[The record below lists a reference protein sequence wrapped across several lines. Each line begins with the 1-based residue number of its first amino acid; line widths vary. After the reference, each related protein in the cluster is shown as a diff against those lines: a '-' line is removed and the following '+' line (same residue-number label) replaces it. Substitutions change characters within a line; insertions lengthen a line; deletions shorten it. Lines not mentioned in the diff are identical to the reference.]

1 MLNIPDPDSNN
12 RVVPLFRLAF
22 RPFFLGAAVFS
33 LVTLALWG
41 MFWLTGLSWSPYG
54 GWIWWHMH
62 EMLFGFTVAIIVGF
76 LLTAIQNWT
85 GQPSISGW
93 PLFALFCLWLTPRF
107 LLLFSIGGMTLL
119 PWIDVSFLVVSSA
132 IMAFL
137 VIRSG
142 QKQQLIFVGLLLLLA
157 FSNAQMHWAIMSG
170 SGLLAR
176 TASHGGLFLIVLMI
190 VVMGGRVIPFFTSN
204 GTNTHRK
211 DPIPLVERL
220 SLLTVAVLAL
230 LNITGWVDE
239 ISSLMLGLIFIL
251 TGVVNL
257 IRFLS
262 WRPWITF
269 NIPLLWSL
277 HLAYLIIVIGFF
289 LAGFHFIFLATAFS
303 NLLTLNYPTI
313 LHSFTVGGMGLL
325 IMAMMARVS
334 LGHTGRQLTVG
345 TWMSIS
351 FLSITGAYVCRVL
364 LPIFIPSASHY
375 WSYLLSIAFWLLGYG
390 IFVALYLPI
399 LTRARVDGNPG

>member
-1 MLNIPDPDSNN
+1 MLNISDSDLNN

-33 LVTLALWG
+33 LVALGLWG

-85 GQPSISGW
+85 GQPSISSW
-93 PLFALFCLWLTPRF
+93 SLLALFCLWLTPRF
-107 LLLFSIGGMTLL
+107 LLLFSIGSMTFLSL
-119 PWIDVSFLVVSSA
+119 VDVSFLVVSAA

-170 SGLLAR
+170 NGLLAR

-190 VVMGGRVIPFFTSN
+190 VVMGGRVIPFFTAN
-204 GTNTHRK
+204 GTNTIRK
-211 DPIPLVERL
+211 DPIPIVERL

-239 ISSLMLGLIFIL
+239 ISSLILGLIFIL

-257 IRFLS
+257 MRFLN
-262 WRPWITF
+262 WRPWVTF
-269 NIPLLWSL
+269 NISLLWSL
-277 HLAYLIIVIGFF
+277 HLAYLMIVIGFF
-289 LAGFHFIFLATAFS
+289 LAGLHFIFLATAFH
-303 NLLTLNYPTI
+303 NPFTLNYPTI

-334 LGHTGRQLTVG
+334 LGHTGRKLTVG

-351 FLSITGAYVCRVL
+351 FLSIAGAYVCRVL
-364 LPIFIPSASHY
+364 LPILIPSASHY
-375 WSYLLSIAFWLLGYG
+375 LSYLLSIVFWLLGYG
-390 IFVALYLPI
+390 IFVALYFPI
-399 LTRARVDGNPG
+399 LTRARVDGKPG

>member
-1 MLNIPDPDSNN
+1 MLNISDPDLEN

-33 LVTLALWG
+33 LVALGLWG

-62 EMLFGFTVAIIVGF
+62 EMLFGFVAAIIVGF

-85 GQPSISGW
+85 GQPSISSW
-93 PLFALFCLWLTPRF
+93 SLFALFSLWLTARV
-107 LLLFSIGGMTLL
+107 LLLFSIGGMKILSL
-119 PWIDVSFLVVSSA
+119 VDVSFLAFSAA

-170 SGLLAR
+170 NGLLAR
-176 TASHGGLFLIVLMI
+176 TASYSGLFLIVLMI
-190 VVMGGRVIPFFTSN
+190 VVMGGRVIPFFTAN
-204 GTNTHRK
+204 GTNTIRK
-211 DPIPLVERL
+211 DPIPIVEKL

-230 LNITGWVDE
+230 LYITGWVSE
-239 ISSLMLGLIFIL
+239 VSNLILGLIFIL
-251 TGVVNL
+251 TGIVNL
-257 IRFLS
+257 IRLLN
-262 WRPWITF
+262 WRPWITL

-277 HLAYLIIVIGFF
+277 HLAYLMIVIGFF
-289 LAGFHFIFLATAFS
+289 LAGLHFMFLAATFS
-303 NLLTLNYPTI
+303 NTLTLNYPTI

-334 LGHTGRQLTVG
+334 LGHTGRKLIVS

-351 FLSITGAYVCRVL
+351 FLSIAGAYICRVL
-364 LPIFIPSASHY
+364 LPILIPGASHY
-375 WSYLLSIAFWLLGYG
+375 LSYLLSIAFWLLGYG
-390 IFVALYLPI
+390 IFVVIYLPI
-399 LTRARVDGNPG
+399 LTRARVDGKPG